1 MRIDLI
7 RILGGIFLS
16 FLFAALPFGGM
27 AKDEDGNLFYALDTK
42 RGLLDNNVLQMIQL
56 PDGRMAFMT
65 SKGINVHG
73 DRTFKTLL
81 LDTTAYSSIPGYKGH
96 VHLYVDNDNLLW
108 IKDREKI
115 YCTHLGKLRWIK
127 DPLKGF
133 GNNVTDF
140 FVDSQGNKWLV
151 RDKKIVN
158 GDGNDIFGVA
168 DSLGELQDIDANAK
182 TLYAFYSSGSVM
194 VFDRTSNKSPSV
206 FRSYP
211 KSQGTQ
217 YDQTSLVV
225 KSDDGQFYQI
235 RTGKGGSIFLH
246 FNPSTHEYKSL
257 FSCKYT
263 LHTINMASAHQ
274 VLISSEKG
282 YLMFD
287 LNISIKP
294 REVTELS
301 LPDGTSLVTGI
312 NTVYRDQ
319 DGGIWFGTYHNGI
332 IYVSPYLGLFFKA
345 EKPWW
350 KQAWAVMLI
359 LGIIVL
365 LIIAFAYFYHRK
377 NAVYKHATALAD
389 EIAAESVKT
398 LIDENIDSDHTQTD
412 EPEFLQKARKL
423 IEQHISDSNY
433 GVEQL
438 AGDLCMERTGLYKKI
453 TALTNE
459 TPVNFIKNIRLDKAA
474 ELLRQ
479 GNIPVSEIAGQ
490 TGFSSPGYF
499 TKCFKLRFGIKPSEY
514 R

>member
-1 MRIDLI
+1 MHKD
-7 RILGGIFLS
+7 ILYILSGIILS
-16 FLFAALPFGGM
+16 FLFVAIPCNGE
-27 AKDEDGNLFYALDTK
+27 AKNEDGNLFYALDTNS
-42 RGLLDNNVLQMIQL
+42 GLLDNNVLQMIQL

-65 SKGINVHG
+65 SKGINVYE
-73 DRTFKTLL
+73 DRTFKTLR
-81 LDTTAYSSIPGYKGH
+81 LDSTACSSIPGYKGH
-96 VHLYVDNDNLLW
+96 VHLYVDNENLLW
-108 IKDREKI
+108 IKDRGKI

-140 FVDSQGNKWLV
+140 FVDSQGHKWLV
-151 RDKKIVN
+151 RDKEISSE
-158 GDGNDIFGVA
+158 DGNDILWVA
-168 DSLGELQDIDANAK
+168 DSLGELQDVDADDK
-182 TLYAFYSSGSVM
+182 TFYAFYSIGSVM
-194 VFDRTSNKSPSV
+194 VFDRTSNKAPIV
-206 FRSYP
+206 FRAYP
-211 KSQGTQ
+211 KSQGAQ
-217 YDQTSLVV
+217 YDQTSLVS
-225 KSDDGQFYQI
+225 KSDDGQFFQI
-235 RTGKGGSIFLH
+235 KTGKGGSVFLH
-246 FNPSTHEYKSL
+246 FNPRTHEYKKL
-257 FSCKYT
+257 YACKYT
-263 LHTINMASAHQ
+263 LHTLNMASAHQ

-287 LNISIKP
+287 LNVSTQP

-312 NTVYRDQ
+312 NTVYRDK
-319 DGGIWFGTYHNGI
+319 DGGIWFGTYHDGI

-350 KQAWAVMLI
+350 KQTWAVATL
-359 LGIIVL
+359 LGIVAILAISIV
-365 LIIAFAYFYHRK
+365 YFTRRK
-377 NAVYKHATALAD
+377 KSVYRHAAALAD

-398 LIDENIDSDHTQTD
+398 LKEGNINSEPEQTD

-423 IEQHISDSNY
+423 IEQHISDSGY

-438 AGDLCMERTGLYKKI
+438 AGELCMERTGLYKKI

-459 TPVNFIKNIRLDKAA
+459 TPVNFIKNIRLDRAA

-479 GNIPVSEIAGQ
+479 GNVPVSEIAEQ